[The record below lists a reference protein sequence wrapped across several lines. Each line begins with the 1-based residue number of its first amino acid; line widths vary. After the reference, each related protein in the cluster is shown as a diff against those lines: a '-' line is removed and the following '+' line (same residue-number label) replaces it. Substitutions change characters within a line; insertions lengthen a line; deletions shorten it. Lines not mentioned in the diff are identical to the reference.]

1 MVGAGIGGASGFY
14 NGLRMTVLEGQ
25 TGKLRR
31 TQLLNHVMKRGAA
44 TANTLG
50 VVAVMYSGFGVLF
63 SWLRGCDDELNTLG
77 AATTTGM
84 LFRSTS
90 GLKKCGLGGA
100 VGFGLATVYCL
111 ITSRDRINSFLE
123 SKS

>member
-1 MVGAGIGGASGFY
+1 
-14 NGLRMTVLEGQ
+14 
-25 TGKLRR
+25 
-31 TQLLNHVMKRGAA
+31 MKRGAA

-90 GLKKCGLGGA
+90 KQQHAPYNRMIKYPFHKPPG
-100 VGFGLATVYCL
+100 
-111 ITSRDRINSFLE
+111 
-123 SKS
+123 